1 MTASRGEV
9 SSDSMRA
16 AFTARFGGRPKLFR
30 APARVNLIGEHTD
43 YNDGFVLP
51 TATALY
57 TWVAIAPRPDRVLK
71 IFSCRFEDLECIDLD
86 RPEARGAGRWSDYAR
101 GVAAILESEGHALG
115 GADVV
120 IDGEIP
126 LGGGL
131 SSSASLS
138 CALAF
143 ALLDRSGAAVDRARL
158 ALLCRR
164 VETDFVGVR
173 CGIMDQYVIARAERD
188 HAMLLDC
195 RSLEFESIP
204 IRADTGF
211 LVVDS
216 GVHHELPAGE
226 YNSRRRE
233 CEEAVSILSGKLSPF
248 ESLRDLTPE
257 KLDEH
262 RGLLGDRLYRRCRHV
277 LTENQR
283 VLEAVTALAT
293 GDVERLGRLINAS
306 HDSLRSDFAVSCG
319 ELDALVEIATRC
331 PGVYGA
337 RMMGAGFGGCTINLV
352 EPARVDQIVHGI
364 STEYGK
370 ILGREPWVHVVRST
384 DPVQAIE

>member
-1 MTASRGEV
+1 
-9 SSDSMRA
+9 MRA
-16 AFTARFGGRPKLFR
+16 EFAERFGTEPVLYR

-57 TWVAIAPRPDRVLK
+57 TWVAAAPRSDRLLK
-71 IFSCRFEDLECIDLD
+71 IFACRFDEHECIDLD
-86 RPEARGAGRWSDYAR
+86 RLEAGRTGRWADYAR
-101 GVAAILESEGHALG
+101 GVAAILEGEGHALR

-143 ALLDRSGAAVDRARL
+143 ALLDRSGIAIDRARL
-158 ALLCRR
+158 ALLCQR
-164 VETDFVGVR
+164 VETDFAGVR

-188 HAMLLDC
+188 CAMLLDC

-204 IRADTGF
+204 IDANAGF
-211 LVVDS
+211 VIVDS
-216 GVHHELPAGE
+216 GVHHQLPAGE
-226 YNSRRRE
+226 YNSRREE
-233 CEEAVSILSGKLSPF
+233 CERAVSILAEKLSPLA
-248 ESLRDLTPE
+248 SLRDLAPE
-257 KLDEH
+257 VLEEA
-262 RGLLGDRLYRRCRHV
+262 RGLLDDRLYRRCQHV
-277 LTENQR
+277 LTENRR
-283 VLEAVTALAT
+283 VRDAVAALTT
-293 GDVERLGRLINAS
+293 GDVDRLGQLIDAS
-306 HDSLRSDFAVSCG
+306 HESLRSDFEVSCG
-319 ELDALVEIATRC
+319 ELDALVEIATAC

-352 EPARVDQIVHGI
+352 EPARVDQVVREI
-364 STEYGK
+364 SVEYGK
-370 ILGREPWVHVVRST
+370 ILGREPWVHVVGSS
-384 DPVQAIE
+384 DPVQAIA